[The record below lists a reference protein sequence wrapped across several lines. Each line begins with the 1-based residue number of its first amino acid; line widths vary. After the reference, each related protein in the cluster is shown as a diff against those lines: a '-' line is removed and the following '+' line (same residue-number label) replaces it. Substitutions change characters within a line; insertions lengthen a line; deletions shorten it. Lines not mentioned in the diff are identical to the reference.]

1 MLDGQPLD
9 IMSNVMSPHLS
20 NELLPSPIMMSDSH
34 RKLEVLG
41 SSSQDDVF
49 VEQRN
54 QLDFLDR
61 DLTPQEIESC
71 ELATHKY
78 IQNDSYEIEIH
89 NLNEINEYFRIFK
102 DIVKKKDKQYFE
114 EQDRLT
120 EQVLHLQYQL
130 NMLNARMPAENLMS
144 L

>member
-9 IMSNVMSPHLS
+9 IMSNAMSPHLS

-34 RKLEVLG
+34 QKSEAP
-41 SSSQDDVF
+41 SYSSQNA
-49 VEQRN
+49 QQQN
-54 QLDFLDR
+54 QLDFLER
-61 DLTPQEIESC
+61 NLTPQEIESC

-120 EQVLHLQYQL
+120 E
-130 NMLNARMPAENLMS
+130 
-144 L
+144 